1 MAEIDDMFDLPDPG
15 PTPAR
20 PRIEADPRAIRRD
33 HYGRYILPD
42 PDDPERFDRVF
53 TRVTTL
59 VKAASGDHL
68 LHLWDLRMTVLGLV
82 SNPSLY
88 AMIAATD
95 PTDRN
100 ALNQLVR
107 EAQTAAG
114 AKARALLGS
123 AIHAFC
129 EQGDRGHD
137 ISVPEL
143 WAPEVRAYSE
153 LMSRS
158 GLRMSPEFIE
168 RVVAVPQWN
177 VAGTFDRLARVTRA
191 LTIRMGTGHLV
202 TLHPGQYVDLDI
214 KTGDELGYGWQE
226 IAGQQACYV
235 DAMGMW
241 VPGTRTYEPLPERLR
256 KDVALIA
263 HIPIRKDPED
273 HVTAT
278 LHAVDLTAGRA
289 SLALACTVR
298 EWRSRKDV
306 AVSVPL
312 DQVTG
317 AFGPDELDLPN
328 APVRF
333 SRPAEPVSVAGTL
346 TIEGSLIVDEP
357 VTMVL
362 TAPDEPAPTCPARH
376 PSYHTPCV
384 VEGEHAL
391 HRSGIGSEWVH
402 VPDGEPCPVCE
413 RPCRNGKVTHK
424 RGCIGAPPRGRRTRV
439 EPELTSVSEE
449 EPVVVTPDPAPVAR
463 FFALDPTHRPE
474 PDQEGKTQIWCLAC
488 TKPIINSNGVTA
500 SGADVCVQQH
510 RVVTPAEIEERG
522 RPIVAHLKAVA
533 APVVTPEPAREEVFT
548 RLAAERVEHESR
560 KAPEWPVDPTVV
572 EPPAVEEPASPW
584 DPHVEERVPAVMGLY
599 GPLSPDTGEVWADG
613 LGTYVL
619 PGEVI
624 VRCPC
629 GSPVYEFGDRC
640 IRCDILR
647 HILEAGTKDRLI
659 QIWKVMKARGLWSAD
674 QHGDAS
680 KARLR
685 EIEN

>member
-20 PRIEADPRAIRRD
+20 PRIEADPRAVRRD
-33 HYGRYILPD
+33 HFGRYILPD

-100 ALNQLVR
+100 VLNQLVR
-107 EAQTAAG
+107 DAQTAAG
-114 AKARALLGS
+114 AKARALLGT

-129 EQGDRGHD
+129 EQGDRGFD
-137 ISVPEL
+137 IPVPEL
-143 WAPEVRAYSE
+143 WAPEVRAYAE
-153 LMSRS
+153 LVSRS
-158 GLRMSPEFIE
+158 GLRMVPEFIE
-168 RVVAVPQWN
+168 RVVVTPRWN
-177 VAGTFDRLARVTRA
+177 VAGTFDRLAMVTRVM
-191 LTIRMGTGHLV
+191 TIRMGTGHLV

-235 DAMGMW
+235 DAVGMW

-263 HIPIRKDPED
+263 HIPIRQQPDD

-312 DQVTG
+312 DQVAG
-317 AFGPDELDLPN
+317 EFGPDELDLPN

-333 SRPAEPVSVAGTL
+333 PRPAEPGAVV
-346 TIEGSLIVDEP
+346 TIEGSAIVDEP

-362 TAPDEPAPTCPARH
+362 TAPVEPPPVVEPALTCPARH

-402 VPDGEPCPVCE
+402 VPAGEPCPVCE
-413 RPCRNGKVTHK
+413 RPAKNGKVTHK
-424 RGCIGAPPRGRRTRV
+424 RGCIGAPPRGRRTAV
-439 EPELTSVSEE
+439 VAPVNEE
-449 EPVVVTPDPAPVAR
+449 EPVVVTPDPVPVV
-463 FFALDPTHRPE
+463 DPTHRPE
-474 PDQEGKTQIWCLAC
+474 PNQEGKAQIWCLAC
-488 TKPIINSNGVTA
+488 NRPIINSNGVTA
-500 SGADVCVQQH
+500 SGSDVCVQQLPDQPFQF
-510 RVVTPAEIEERG
+510 VEIEERG
-522 RPIVAHLKAVA
+522 CPIA
-533 APVVTPEPAREEVFT
+533 APVVTPEPAREEVFA
-548 RLAAERVEHESR
+548 RLAAGRVASEGAIE
-560 KAPEWPVDPTVV
+560 PEEPADPEVSDAVTV
-572 EPPAVEEPASPW
+572 EPERPASPW
-584 DPHVEERVPAVMGLY
+584 DPRVEGTGPAVMGLY
-599 GPLSPDTGEVWADG
+599 GPLHPETGEVWADG

-629 GSPVYEFGDRC
+629 GSPRSEFGDRC
-640 IRCDILR
+640 DRCGILR
-647 HILEAGTKDRLI
+647 HIREAGTRERLI
-659 QIWKVMKARGLWSAD
+659 QVWKTWKARGLWRTD
-674 QHGDAS
+674 QHKAACD
-680 KARLR
+680 ARLA
-685 EIEN
+685 EISN